1 MCLFPIEMFLSLFL
15 FEITICSF
23 NNIHPYDY
31 RNYNMLIQ
39 QYSSY
44 DYLREI
50 APLGFE
56 IDEVVKI
63 FDVDGISPT
72 LKQ

>member
-1 MCLFPIEMFLSLFL
+1 
-15 FEITICSF
+15 
-23 NNIHPYDY
+23 
-31 RNYNMLIQ
+31 MLIQ
-39 QYSSY
+39 QYSSIWLSELQYAHSY

-56 IDEVVKI
+56 IDEVAKI